1 MNITE
6 LLKSDHREVSALI
19 SQLQTAGKASA
30 SGTNTEIFQKLK
42 NSLTLHA
49 RIEEEIFYPA
59 LESFEETEDLIEQA
73 YEEHEEV
80 KQLLDE
86 MSDLQPDDTEFQDLL
101 SQLKY
106 SIEDHVEE
114 EENEVFPQAEEL
126 LGEETL
132 SMMGDEMQQIKQTT
146 AARRM
151 SGA

>member
-19 SQLQTAGKASA
+19 SQLQAAGEDAA
-30 SGTNTEIFQKLK
+30 SGAHTETFQKLK

-59 LESFEETEDLIEQA
+59 LESFEETEDLIEEA

-86 MSDLQPDDTEFQDLL
+86 MSGLEPDDTEFQDLL
-101 SQLKY
+101 AQLKY
-106 SIEDHVEE
+106 NIDDHVEE
-114 EENEVFPQAEEL
+114 EENEVFPQAENL

-132 SMMGDEMQQIKQTT
+132 DAMGDEMQQIKQASGTM
-146 AARRM
+146 RM
-151 SGA
+151 SGS